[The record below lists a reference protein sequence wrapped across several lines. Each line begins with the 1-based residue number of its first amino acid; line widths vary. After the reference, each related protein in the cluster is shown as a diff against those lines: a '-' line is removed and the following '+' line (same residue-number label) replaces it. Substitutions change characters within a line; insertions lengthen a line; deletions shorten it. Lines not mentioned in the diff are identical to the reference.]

1 MLKLITIAP
10 MKSASYEKDL
20 TKGPLFKNIFFYSI
34 PLIFTNLL
42 QVLFNISDVAVV
54 GRFAGAIPL
63 GSVGSTSQL
72 LFLYTGLI
80 MGLGG
85 GINVIIAYYIG
96 AKNKHDLDS
105 ALDSSLI
112 VSIITGIFLMLLGLI
127 TSRPVLTLIKTK
139 SELLDGAVTYFRIYM
154 LGLPGAALYNFGNGV
169 LSAAGDT
176 KRPLYYLTFSGIVN
190 VLLNLFFVIVC
201 RMSCAGVAIASVIAQ
216 YISAFLVLSA
226 VCRGLGDVKLIFKK
240 PNELH
245 LNRMITIRIL
255 KIGIPSGLQ
264 NAIFAVANTFVQVGI
279 NSFDAVMVAGTAA
292 ASNCDPVVY
301 ETMGAFYTACASFIG
316 QNYGAHNKKRILN
329 SYLICGLYSFVFGL
343 ILGVLLMF
351 FGRQCLWLFTTDP
364 AVVEAGLLRLNIM
377 GFSYCVASLMDNTIA
392 ASRGLGKTIIPSVFV
407 MIGSCFFR
415 IAWIYTV
422 FAYFQTIPSLFLLYV
437 FSWLL
442 TAVAEIIYFFY
453 IYSRIE

>member
-1 MLKLITIAP
+1 
-10 MKSASYEKDL
+10 MKSASYEMDL
-20 TKGPLFKNIFFYSI
+20 TKGSLFKNIFVYSI

-54 GRFAGAIPL
+54 GRFAGAMPL

-85 GINVIIAYYIG
+85 GINVIVAYYIG
-96 AKNKHDLDS
+96 AKNKRNLDA

-112 VSIITGIFLMLLGLI
+112 VSIVTGIFLMLLGLV
-127 TSRPVLTLIKTK
+127 TSRPILTLIKTK

-216 YISAFLVLSA
+216 YISAFLVLRA
-226 VCRGLGDVKLIFKK
+226 VCCGLGDVKLVLKK
-240 PNELH
+240 PGEFH
-245 LNRMITIRIL
+245 LNRTITVRIL

-279 NSFDAVMVAGTAA
+279 NSFDAVMVAGTSA
-292 ASNCDPVVY
+292 ASNYDPIVY

-343 ILGVLLMF
+343 ILGILLML

-392 ASRGLGKTIIPSVFV
+392 ASRGLGKTIIPSIFV

-422 FAYFQTIPSLFLLYV
+422 FAYFKTIPSLFLLYV
-437 FSWLL
+437 FSWLI
-442 TAVAEIIYFFY
+442 TAVAQIIYFFY
-453 IYSRIE
+453 SYSRIK